1 MAISHNVIFDKFLS
15 IESWAFRARHLVEK
29 GEMEKAKQAY
39 LRIRHDLE
47 ELGVLLKV
55 NE

>member
-1 MAISHNVIFDKFLS
+1 MAISHDVMFDKFLS

-29 GEMEKAKQAY
+29 EEMEKVKEAF

-47 ELGVLLKV
+47 ELEVLLKI
-55 NE
+55 EQ